1 MLSTAYYFLQVV
13 LCSAIMLGYYWVV
26 LRNKRFHQY
35 NRFYLLSVALLSWI
49 IPLIKIQWS
58 SGFGDNE
65 QVIRFLTVVADNN
78 TELESVVKSKGF
90 HWSTEGLVSLLY
102 FTVAG
107 FLLCTMILALIRIY
121 QLLKK
126 NPCKQ
131 IEEVFLIITQAKG
144 TPFSFFR
151 YIFWNDEIDIRS
163 ASGKQILQ
171 HELTHVQQRH
181 SVDKMLIQLVLIAG
195 WFNPFFWLLK
205 KEMDMIHEFIAD
217 KRSVR
222 DGDTAALA
230 QMLLTAVYP
239 QQQFKLTHP
248 FFFSPIKR
256 RLQMLT
262 NNKNPRFSYLRR
274 LVALPLLAVLVVLF
288 AFRSKQSRIDR
299 PISVASVVENVVDD
313 FRSHVVGDNTKVFS
327 GISNK
332 PLVLNKTYTIVINP
346 GHGGE
351 DVGARAY
358 DGTKESELSL
368 AFAKKIKE
376 LNSNPNIRVVLT
388 RETDVFNSVVEVAE
402 IAQKISPDLFISVHA
417 NNAMPIKMAGN
428 KRKEN
433 PQKGVELYIAS
444 KEKAYDYES
453 NYQLANL
460 LGNTISSVANPFL
473 GIKSREKGVY
483 VLQALKCPSV
493 LVETGFVSN
502 KEELQLLKDESYQS
516 KMALSIL
523 KGVEQYLA
531 AKEKNKEVKVAE
543 VNLDEL
549 NQENPSFEFGATKM
563 EVKEDKT
570 GKLQS
575 LKLVGNPYIK
585 FRENY
590 KSLEGLLLL
599 LDGEKISYD
608 ELNALKPD
616 LIQEIKV
623 IKDQASIK
631 LLTDE
636 NVKGVVQITSKQS
649 GSFKTLDENHTSKE
663 ARGNSSNI
671 NFAANRNQSD
681 NINQNREPASFPG
694 GEPAWKLYLQRNL
707 NLSVPVE
714 NGCDTGKYVVKTSFI
729 VEPNG
734 KISDL
739 KVEQDPGFGTAAEV
753 VRLLEKVPSWKP
765 AMQNGK
771 PIASRFSRT
780 VTFVVADESD
790 PIQVKDVV
798 LDKLYAQV
806 DVPPSFPGGL
816 ASWAKYLQR
825 NLDADIVKKKGGP
838 PGRYTVKITFIVDE
852 NGKISTIRA
861 NDPGYGAK
869 EEAIRMI
876 SKGPNWKPALV
887 KGKAVTAEHKVS
899 ISFMVTE
906 P

>member
-35 NRFYLLSVALLSWI
+35 NRFYLLCVAILSWI
-49 IPLIKIQWS
+49 IPMIKIQWNNS
-58 SGFGDNE
+58 FGDNE

-78 TELESVVKSKGF
+78 TELESVVKSTGF

-107 FLLCTMILALIRIY
+107 FLLITMILALVRIY

-131 IEEVFLIITQAKG
+131 IEDVFLIITQAKG

-262 NNKNPRFSYLRR
+262 NHKNPRFSYLRR
-274 LVALPLLAVLVVLF
+274 LVVLPLLAVLIVLF
-288 AFRSKQSRIDR
+288 AFRTKQSRIDR

-313 FRSHVVGDNTKVFS
+313 FRSHVVGDPKKVFS
-327 GISNK
+327 ATPNK
-332 PLVLNKTYTIVINP
+332 PIALNKTYTIVINP

-351 DVGARAY
+351 DVGAIGY
-358 DGTKESELSL
+358 DGTKESDLSL

-388 RETDVFNSVVEVAE
+388 REKDVFNTVVEVAE
-402 IAQKISPDLFISVHA
+402 MAQKISPDVFISVHA
-417 NNAMPIKMAGN
+417 NNATPIRLADN

-444 KEKAYDYES
+444 KEKAHDYES
-453 NYQLANL
+453 NYQLANM
-460 LGNTISSVANPFL
+460 LGNTIGAVANPVL
-473 GIKSREKGVY
+473 GIKSREKGIY
-483 VLQALKCPSV
+483 VLQTLKCPSV

-502 KEELQLLKDESYQS
+502 KEELKLLKNESYQS

-523 KGVEQYLA
+523 QGVELYLKQ
-531 AKEKNKEVKVAE
+531 KEQKRDKSDFKAVNTKNTETFQAE
-543 VNLDEL
+543 
-549 NQENPSFEFGATKM
+549 
-563 EVKEDKT
+563 KEDQNDDPSGIKDFKKRNSDVKQVYWRHSPLKIIIELKDGTEEVYNLEKT
-570 GKLQS
+570 ESKDRAIKKYGKLPIAAPPPPSMMQM
-575 LKLVGNPYIK
+575 NAEIK
-585 FRENY
+585 D
-590 KSLEGLLLL
+590 KGDSQ
-599 LDGEKISYD
+599 EKI
-608 ELNALKPD
+608 
-616 LIQEIKV
+616 
-623 IKDQASIK
+623 
-631 LLTDE
+631 
-636 NVKGVVQITSKQS
+636 
-649 GSFKTLDENHTSKE
+649 
-663 ARGNSSNI
+663 
-671 NFAANRNQSD
+671 
-681 NINQNREPASFPG
+681 PAQFPG
-694 GEPAWKLYLQRNL
+694 GEIGWKGYLQRSL
-707 NLSVPVE
+707 DLETPIR
-714 NGCDTGKYVVKTSFI
+714 NGADTGKYVVKISFN
-729 VEPNG
+729 VEPTG
-734 KISDL
+734 VL
-739 KVEQDPGFGTAAEV
+739 KDFQIENDPGYGTAAEV
-753 VRLLEKVPSWKP
+753 LR
-765 AMQNGK
+765 
-771 PIASRFSRT
+771 I
-780 VTFVVADESD
+780 
-790 PIQVKDVV
+790 
-798 LDKLYAQV
+798 
-806 DVPPSFPGGL
+806 L
-816 ASWAKYLQR
+816 A
-825 NLDADIVKKKGGP
+825 
-838 PGRYTVKITFIVDE
+838 
-852 NGKISTIRA
+852 
-861 NDPGYGAK
+861 
-869 EEAIRMI
+869 
-876 SKGPNWKPALV
+876 KGPNWIPAKV
-887 KGKAVTAEHKVS
+887 SGKAIASRDSKTVTFMIAE
-899 ISFMVTE
+899 
-906 P
+906 